1 MRFKAQDGQFVLAN
15 DQVVTVTGTTDDEG
29 DWLNVTGQQGASGS
43 VPAGFLVQIEP
54 DHHQE
59 ETQQLL
65 DQAIPA
71 VSKEQSPDPLKPS
84 NDPIQLVTASP
95 QPHQAEIPNPIENPS
110 SNNST
115 NHMPIPASPS
125 VLATSLPASRPTTL
139 ASVASRDAP
148 SPSSQ
153 PLPTPSK
160 VPPPPAAK
168 PNALRDRI
176 AMFNKPAPAAS
187 SPPPNLRPKPPLAR
201 KPLNIPPPAPPIQDA
216 QSTQTSTSA
225 SNQDGCV
232 QSTEPSGMSAADA
245 EESVKAGGSLKDRI
259 RLLQQ
264 QQQQQQLG
272 LASDSSLPASKPK
285 REWKRPPPAPTDE
298 LHPISIAPP
307 PGSRD
312 TPGAG
317 ETIADPRNEVAP
329 SSAEV
334 DTASAEVTEDDD
346 DIARRRRIAE
356 RMAKLGGAKMGF
368 GLPGLLT
375 KPSLPQHSSDE
386 SSQAPEEP
394 QAEEL
399 SALPPERIVM
409 PTIPRRAAPPRRK
422 APAPAPSPSALD
434 PSLQEQPPPVPTPD
448 EQTQPLLKDCLPQK
462 DNNVEERPVP
472 DASSLTIEPSGNAS
486 QSSDANRP
494 EPSYSS
500 TQDMSVQSQE
510 CLASDQLSQ
519 EPAQDFEYVP
529 IPSEKDPGENNN
541 APENLLHE
549 EQDLSNGPAHAPR
562 QNTIG
567 SSSSVEPNL
576 PPQLSHEI
584 DQSGSG
590 IDHQLAAQ
598 EVPLMHPSLDQMA
611 PSSQTAPHTSGLPP
625 SDRDEEERV
634 SSYPPHESK
643 PLLNPEELAHDSIGI
658 AAPSS
663 LPILNHLEEHV
674 SELAHSP
681 ATLTNKPS
689 EAETQAHVLSSEANP
704 GPTAYKPESLPLSP
718 EMASL
723 ASSAPPSESPA
734 VKSSAQRADDDNEVE
749 SEASAPYLLD
759 SQPSDTQV
767 NEEPVPVQAASA
779 TIPETDL
786 TGDVIDKVGVE
797 HPPTDDE
804 DEEVARR
811 RRITER
817 LAKVGGRSMMGGVSP
832 HRPLPELPAVQST
845 PITQEEPSDTIE
857 ASENQPTVTTEDNQ
871 SEDPQ
876 VDINETD
883 DDDDAARRRRI
894 AERMAKMGGRSMMG
908 GMVPMFFQQSA
919 GNATSPSK
927 NPPTVNQAPSPAQPT
942 RALPPATHPPKSA
955 TTHSYSAPSPP
966 QRAVP
971 APTIPEPAGRL
982 QESPPIPP
990 NRPWIA
996 SSAVHPP
1003 SRSSTDSY
1011 LTPSPPQRVA
1021 PVPTF
1026 PDHTDRPQQSP
1037 PIPPNRPEG
1046 MHSTHSAAAVSPH
1059 RPRIPNAYSS
1069 PKRSSILSQSSLT
1082 RPADDH
1088 PASPVEAYPETS
1100 LSAPYES
1107 GVSLASTP
1115 PTRVAPHLPTSSPS
1129 ALVIPKE
1136 RMDHAGFTFR
1146 RHGEPESNTGL
1157 DSTFDSELQH
1167 EAVPDDSESE
1177 AYPPVL
1183 AQQHEQAMMNSFKA
1197 RDLDIASERWWR
1209 SRPVAPPSS
1218 VTLLDDVLI
1227 RLQGTSSLNRGVT
1240 TSQYELIVIRDDYS
1254 KTVVNVKFGDNSEDE
1269 SSTELTQSHYP
1280 PPEPYDISKL
1290 QALSHSLGPQLVSR
1304 AKAKEDEKGF
1314 KGVEGSS
1321 FVKTIIQSL
1330 GNALEPVGSTFG
1342 QLIYHCDVI
1351 HDSKGPRPE
1360 IRIKDDVRPG
1370 DIVASYGAS
1379 FKGKGIGHNS
1389 MTLGSLLTPHAGV
1402 VSENDIKKNKFK
1414 AFGVFNG
1421 KVELL
1426 SYRLDELKSGS
1437 IVVYRVLDKSFL
1449 D

>member
-1 MRFKAQDGQFVLAN
+1 
-15 DQVVTVTGTTDDEG
+15 
-29 DWLNVTGQQGASGS
+29 
-43 VPAGFLVQIEP
+43 
-54 DHHQE
+54 
-59 ETQQLL
+59 
-65 DQAIPA
+65 
-71 VSKEQSPDPLKPS
+71 
-84 NDPIQLVTASP
+84 
-95 QPHQAEIPNPIENPS
+95 
-110 SNNST
+110 
-115 NHMPIPASPS
+115 
-125 VLATSLPASRPTTL
+125 
-139 ASVASRDAP
+139 
-148 SPSSQ
+148 
-153 PLPTPSK
+153 
-160 VPPPPAAK
+160 
-168 PNALRDRI
+168 
-176 AMFNKPAPAAS
+176 
-187 SPPPNLRPKPPLAR
+187 
-201 KPLNIPPPAPPIQDA
+201 
-216 QSTQTSTSA
+216 
-225 SNQDGCV
+225 
-232 QSTEPSGMSAADA
+232 MSAADA

-264 QQQQQQLG
+264 QQQQQQQQQSG
-272 LASDSSLPASKPK
+272 LTSDSSLPASKPK
-285 REWKRPPPAPTDE
+285 REWKRPPPPPTDE

-307 PGSRD
+307 PGPQEI
-312 TPGAG
+312 PGAG
-317 ETIADPRNEVAP
+317 ETTIADPKNEVAP

-346 DIARRRRIAE
+346 EIARRRRIAE

-368 GLPGLLT
+368 GLPGLLP
-375 KPSLPQHSSDE
+375 KPSLPQHSSDG

-422 APAPAPSPSALD
+422 APTPAKSPSALD
-434 PSLQEQPPPVPTPD
+434 PPLEEQPPPVTTPD

-462 DNNVEERPVP
+462 DNNEEDRPVP
-472 DASSLTIEPSGNAS
+472 DAASSLTIEPSGNAI
-486 QSSDANRP
+486 QSSDANPP

-510 CLASDQLSQ
+510 SLASDQLSE
-519 EPAQDFEYVP
+519 EPVQDFEFVP
-529 IPSEKDPGENNN
+529 IPSEKDPEENDS

-549 EQDLSNGPAHAPR
+549 EKDLSNEPAHAR
-562 QNTIG
+562 QNTI
-567 SSSSVEPNL
+567 SPSSSVEPNS

-584 DQSGSG
+584 DHSGSG
-590 IDHQLAAQ
+590 FDHQLAAQ
-598 EVPLMHPSLDQMA
+598 EVPLIHPSLDQVV

-634 SSYPPHESK
+634 SSYPPHESDT
-643 PLLNPEELAHDSIGI
+643 LLDPEEPVHDSMEIP
-658 AAPSS
+658 APPSI
-663 LPILNHLEEHV
+663 PILNPLEEHV
-674 SELAHSP
+674 SELTHSP
-681 ATLTNKPS
+681 TTLTHQPS
-689 EAETQAHVLSSEANP
+689 EAETQTHALSSEADP
-704 GPTAYKPESLPLSP
+704 GPTAYKTESLPHSP
-718 EMASL
+718 ELASF
-723 ASSAPPSESPA
+723 ASSAPRSESPM
-734 VKSSAQRADDDNEVE
+734 VNSSAQRADDDNEVG
-749 SEASAPYLLD
+749 SEAPAPRLLD
-759 SQPSDTQV
+759 SQSSDTQV

-779 TIPETDL
+779 TIPEADL
-786 TGDVIDKVGVE
+786 TGDVIEKAVVDR
-797 HPPTDDE
+797 PPTDDE

-811 RRITER
+811 RRIAER
-817 LAKVGGRSMMGGVSP
+817 LAKMGGRSMMGGASP

-845 PITQEEPSDTIE
+845 PISQEEPSDTIE
-857 ASENQPTVTTEDNQ
+857 TSENQPTVATEDNQ
-871 SEDPQ
+871 SASPQ
-876 VDINETD
+876 VDMNETEE
-883 DDDDAARRRRI
+883 DDDAARRRRI

-908 GMVPMFFQQSA
+908 GMVPMFSQQSA
-919 GNATSPSK
+919 GSAASPSK
-927 NPPTVNQAPSPAQPT
+927 NPPTINQAPSPAQPT
-942 RALPPATHPPKSA
+942 RALPPAVDPPKSA
-955 TTHSYSAPSPP
+955 NTNSYSAPSPP

-971 APTIPEPAGRL
+971 APTIPEPTGRP

-996 SSAVHPP
+996 SPAVHP
-1003 SRSSTDSY
+1003 SNRSSTDSY
-1011 LTPSPPQRVA
+1011 LAPSPPQRVA

-1026 PDHTDRPQQSP
+1026 PDHTDKPQESP
-1037 PIPPNRPEG
+1037 PIPPNRPERT
-1046 MHSTHSAAAVSPH
+1046 HSTHSAAGVSPH

-1088 PASPVEAYPETS
+1088 PASPVEAYSETS
-1100 LSAPYES
+1100 HNAPSENGHS
-1107 GVSLASTP
+1107 VACTP
-1115 PTRVAPHLPTSSPS
+1115 PTRSVPHLPTASPS
-1129 ALVIPKE
+1129 ALVIPEE
-1136 RMDHAGFTFR
+1136 RMDHAGITFR

-1157 DSTFDSELQH
+1157 DSTFDSERQH

-1183 AQQHEQAMMNSFKA
+1183 AQQHEQARMNSFKA

-1218 VTLLDDVLI
+1218 VTSLDDVLI
-1227 RLQGTSSLNRGVT
+1227 RLQGTSSLNKGIT
-1240 TSQYELIVIRDDYS
+1240 ISQYELIVIRDDYS
-1254 KTVVNVKFGDNSEDE
+1254 KTVVNVKFGDNAEDE
-1269 SSTELTQSHYP
+1269 SLTELTQSHYP

-1290 QALSHSLGPQLVSR
+1290 QALSHSLGPQIVSR

-1314 KGVEGSS
+1314 KGVEGSG

-1342 QLIYHCDVI
+1342 QVIYHCDVI
-1351 HDSKGPRPE
+1351 HDSKGSQPE

-1437 IVVYRVLDKSFL
+1437 IVVYRVLDKAFL